1 VENITKLDLMTQA
14 VQTAEGQ
21 AQQNK
26 SYAEMYWSEYK
37 QIKAH
42 AIYLDEYLQSL
53 EKRNSVMSKALLI
66 ASSGSLGVNG
76 SLLGFAPSVPEYV
89 KWVSNILTLSSQI
102 ATVLHFSFDY
112 QRQMSKV
119 AELRNAF
126 DALALYGREQWFKI
140 AEGMLSTEE
149 IHAAIVELDRRRN
162 EAMNE
167 HFRNSSVPMK
177 KRLVDAADRKAT
189 KYFETHF

>member
-1 VENITKLDLMTQA
+1 
-14 VQTAEGQ
+14 
-21 AQQNK
+21 
-26 SYAEMYWSEYK
+26 
-37 QIKAH
+37 
-42 AIYLDEYLQSL
+42 
-53 EKRNSVMSKALLI
+53 
-66 ASSGSLGVNG
+66 
-76 SLLGFAPSVPEYV
+76 
-89 KWVSNILTLSSQI
+89 
-102 ATVLHFSFDY
+102 
-112 QRQMSKV
+112 MSKV

>member
-1 VENITKLDLMTQA
+1 MENITKLDLMTQA

>member
-89 KWVSNILTLSSQI
+89 KWVSNILTLTSQI

-177 KRLVDAADRKAT
+177 KRLVDTADRKAT

>member
-1 VENITKLDLMTQA
+1 MTQA
-14 VQTAEGQ
+14 LQTAESQ
-21 AQQNK
+21 VQHHK

-53 EKRNSVMSKALLI
+53 EKRNSIMSKALLI

-89 KWVSNILTLSSQI
+89 KWVSNILTLTSQI

-112 QRQMSKV
+112 QRQMGKV

-126 DALALYGREQWFKI
+126 DTLALYGREQWFKI

>member
-1 VENITKLDLMTQA
+1 MAQELQTQEI
-14 VQTAEGQ
+14 QP
-21 AQQNK
+21 QQSK

-42 AIYLDEYLQSL
+42 AMYLDEYLRSL
-53 EKRNSVMSKALLI
+53 EKRNSIMSKALLI

-76 SLLGFAPSVPEYV
+76 SLLGFAPSLPEYV
-89 KWVSNILTLSSQI
+89 KWISNILTLASQI

-112 QRQMSKV
+112 QRQISKV

-126 DALALYGREQWFKI
+126 DALALFGREQWFKI
-140 AEGMLSTEE
+140 AEGLLSTEE
-149 IHAAIVELDRRRN
+149 IHAAILELDRRRN

-177 KRLVDAADRKAT
+177 KRLVDAADKKAIT
-189 KYFETHF
+189 YFETHF